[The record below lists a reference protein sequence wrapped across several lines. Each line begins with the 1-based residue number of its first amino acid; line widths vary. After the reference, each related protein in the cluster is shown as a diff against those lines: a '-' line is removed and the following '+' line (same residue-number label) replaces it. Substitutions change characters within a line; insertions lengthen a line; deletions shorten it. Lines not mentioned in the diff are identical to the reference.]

1 MAVKILIHRKVKP
14 GKEKELS
21 QAVRN
26 LRSKIVHA
34 GGYISGE
41 TLRSIENP
49 SLYLVISTWRSLE
62 DWKHWANSPD
72 RKAFLEQTNPML
84 EEPAQIT
91 SYEYESPSVDVNE
104 ILTSLASSV
113 QDE

>member
-1 MAVKILIHRKVKP
+1 MAIKILIHRKVKP

-26 LRSKIVHA
+26 LRSKIIHA

-41 TLRSIENP
+41 TLRSIEDP
-49 SLYLVISTWRSLE
+49 SIYLVISTWRSLE
-62 DWKHWANSPD
+62 DWNHWANSRD
-72 RKAFLEQTNPML
+72 RKAFQQKTDPML
-84 EEPAQIT
+84 EEPTKIT
-91 SYEYESPSVDVNE
+91 SYEYESPSVNVDE
-104 ILTSLASSV
+104 ILTRLGSTV

>member
-1 MAVKILIHRKVKP
+1 MAIKILIHRKVKR

-21 QAVRN
+21 EAVRN
-26 LRSKIVHA
+26 LRSKIIHA

-41 TLRSIENP
+41 TLRSIEDP

-62 DWKHWANSPD
+62 DWNRWTGSLD
-72 RKAFLEQTNPML
+72 RKAFQQNTEPML
-84 EEPAQIT
+84 EEPTKIT
-91 SYEYESPSVDVNE
+91 SYEYESPSVNVEE
-104 ILTSLASSV
+104 ILNRLSSSV

>member
-1 MAVKILIHRKVKP
+1 MAIKILIHRKVRR

-21 QAVRN
+21 EAVRN

-41 TLRSIENP
+41 TLRSIEDP

-62 DWKHWANSPD
+62 DWNRWTDSPD
-72 RKAFLEQTNPML
+72 RKAFQQQTDPML
-84 EEPAQIT
+84 DEPAKIT
-91 SYEYESPSVDVNE
+91 SYEYESPSVNVEE
-104 ILTSLASSV
+104 ILTRLSSSV

>member
-1 MAVKILIHRKVKP
+1 MAIKVLIHRKVKP

-21 QAVRN
+21 DAVRN
-26 LRSKIVHA
+26 LRSKIIHV

-41 TLRSIENP
+41 TLRSTEDP
-49 SLYLVISTWRSLE
+49 SLFLVISTWRSLE

-72 RKAFLEQTNPML
+72 RKAFQQKTDALLDRPT
-84 EEPAQIT
+84 QIT
-91 SYEYESPSVDVNE
+91 TYEYESPAVNIE
-104 ILTSLASSV
+104 EVLTRLSSSV

>member
-21 QAVRN
+21 AAVRN
-26 LRSKIVHA
+26 LRSQIVHA

-41 TLRSIENP
+41 TLRSIED
-49 SLYLVISTWRSLE
+49 SSRYLVISTWRSLE
-62 DWKHWANSPD
+62 DWKRWADSPD
-72 RKAFLEQTNPML
+72 RKAFQRKTEPML
-84 EEPAQIT
+84 EEPTQIT
-91 SYEYESPSVDVNE
+91 SYEYESPSVNVNE
-104 ILTSLASSV
+104 ILTGLASSV